1 MLQDLAA
8 LTPPLIVCVAFLVG
22 VVVLVRREL
31 APRRQARR
39 DAVRAGAVRSAAVR
53 SGTARSGT
61 ARSAAVRSGAGR
73 SLPGAPGAGSAVP
86 REAETTPDRGDGSQT

>member
-22 VVVLVRREL
+22 VGVLVRREL

-39 DAVRAGAVRSAAVR
+39 DAVRSGA
-53 SGTARSGT
+53 ARSG
-61 ARSAAVRSGAGR
+61 AVP
-73 SLPGAPGAGSAVP
+73 SLPGAPGEGSAAP

>member
-8 LTPPLIVCVAFLVG
+8 LTPPLLVCVAFLVG
-22 VVVLVRREL
+22 VGVVVRREL

-39 DAVRAGAVRSAAVR
+39 DAVRSGAVRSAAVR
-53 SGTARSGT
+53 SGAVRSGT
-61 ARSAAVRSGAGR
+61 ERSGAGR
-73 SLPGAPGAGSAVP
+73 SLPGAPGAGSAAP

>member
-22 VVVLVRREL
+22 VGVLVRREL

-39 DAVRAGAVRSAAVR
+39 
-53 SGTARSGT
+53 
-61 ARSAAVRSGAGR
+61 
-73 SLPGAPGAGSAVP
+73 SLPGARPGEGTAP
-86 REAETTPDRGDGSQT
+86 REAETAPDWGDGSQT